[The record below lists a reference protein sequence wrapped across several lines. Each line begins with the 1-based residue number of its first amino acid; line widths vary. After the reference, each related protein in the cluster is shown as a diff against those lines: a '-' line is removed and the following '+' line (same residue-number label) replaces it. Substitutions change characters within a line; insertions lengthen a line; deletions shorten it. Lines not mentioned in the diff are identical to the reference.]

1 MIRGHREEKVAD
13 VVIDG
18 STGKRRDVT
27 QATSGTVELLMT
39 LQGEEGRQALKK

>member
-1 MIRGHREEKVAD
+1 MKVAD

-18 STGKRRDVT
+18 STGKRRNVT

-39 LQGEEGRQALKK
+39 LWGRKEDRLSKN